1 MKTAKKDTTRELP
14 DLPKPRG
21 GWREGAGRKK
31 VDYETKA
38 MRVDVRLIAMVETLK
53 EKLKSGEIDETKIKI
68 LTELVA

>member
-1 MKTAKKDTTRELP
+1 MNTAKDTTRTLP
-14 DLPKPRG
+14 TLPKTRG

-53 EKLKSGEIDETKIKI
+53 EKLRSGAIDEKTIETLI
-68 LTELVA
+68 ELVT